1 MFLLSFRHVSFS
13 ILSGQR
19 VPHGYNE
26 AVEKRRMCPNCRAF
40 IDITDRVCPY
50 CGAQLGPRAIDLRGS
65 QLAASFLPRANL
77 TSFIVLIINVAFYLA
92 ELIVSYR
99 FGHVAFGSLSP
110 IAEDLL
116 GIEFPAAIHQGE
128 WWRLITAGFLHGGL
142 LHIAMNSWSLF
153 ILVTE
158 VEQFYGTSR
167 LIVAYVFSTFLGF
180 YFAYRVGTPALG
192 ASAAAFGMFGIMLA
206 MGLRER
212 ANPLVQAIRAHYGQW
227 LVIGLVLSLAPG
239 ISLAAH
245 LGGLLGGFIVGAGG
259 GLPGFPNS
267 PREVFWKV
275 LAALAILLVVYAFFM
290 DFTFFSRALSNT

>member
-1 MFLLSFRHVSFS
+1 
-13 ILSGQR
+13 
-19 VPHGYNE
+19 
-26 AVEKRRMCPNCRAF
+26 MCPNCRAF
-40 IDITDRVCPY
+40 ITITDRVCPY

-65 QLAASFLPRANL
+65 NLAASFLPRANL
-77 TSFIVLIINVAFYLA
+77 SSAVVLIINIAFYLA

-110 IAEDLL
+110 VAEDLL
-116 GIEFPAAIHQGE
+116 GIEFPGAIHQGE

-142 LHIAMNSWSLF
+142 IHILMNSWSLF

-167 LIVAYVFSTFLGF
+167 LIVAYVVSTFLGF

-245 LGGLLGGFIVGAGG
+245 VGGLLGGFVIGAAG
-259 GLPGFPNS
+259 GLPGFPNA
-267 PREVFWKV
+267 PREVVWKV
-275 LAALAILLVVYAFFM
+275 LAVAAILLVVYAFSL
-290 DFTFFSRALSNT
+290 DFAFFSRELRELSNT

>member
-1 MFLLSFRHVSFS
+1 
-13 ILSGQR
+13 
-19 VPHGYNE
+19 
-26 AVEKRRMCPNCRAF
+26 MCPNCRAF
-40 IDITDRVCPY
+40 ISITDRVCPY
-50 CGAQLGPRAIDLRGS
+50 CGVQLGPRAIDLRGS

-77 TSFIVLIINVAFYLA
+77 TSVIVLIINVAFYIA
-92 ELIVSYR
+92 EVILSAR
-99 FGHVAFGSLSP
+99 FGRTSLLDIDPRAAF
-110 IAEDLL
+110 LL
-116 GIEFPAAIHQGE
+116 GTEFPPLVAQGQ

-158 VEQFYGTSR
+158 VEQFYGTAR
-167 LIVAYVFSTFLGF
+167 FIVAYVVSTFLGF
-180 YFAYRVGTPALG
+180 YFAFRVGTPALG

-227 LVIGLVLSLAPG
+227 LIIGLVLSLAPG

-245 LGGLLGGFIVGAGG
+245 VGGLLGGFAVGALG
-259 GLPGFPNS
+259 GLPNHPNS

-275 LAALAILLVVYAFFM
+275 LSAAALLLVAYAFFL
-290 DFTFFSRALSNT
+290 DLTFFSRALRNT

>member
-1 MFLLSFRHVSFS
+1 
-13 ILSGQR
+13 
-19 VPHGYNE
+19 
-26 AVEKRRMCPNCRAF
+26 MCPNCRAF
-40 IDITDRVCPY
+40 VTISDRVCPY

-77 TSFIVLIINVAFYLA
+77 SSVIVLIINVAFYLA

-99 FGHVAFGSLSP
+99 FGNAPLGSLSQ
-110 IAEDLL
+110 IAEVVL
-116 GIEFPAAIHQGE
+116 GIEVPAYVNQGQ

-158 VEQFYGTSR
+158 VEQFYGTAR
-167 LIVAYVFSTFLGF
+167 LIVAYVLSTFFGF

-212 ANPLVQAIRAHYGQW
+212 ANPLVQAIRAHYAQW
-227 LVIGLVLSLAPG
+227 LVIGLVLSFMPG

-245 LGGLLGGFIVGAGG
+245 LGGLLGGFVVGAAG
-259 GLPGFPNS
+259 GLPGFPNT
-267 PREVFWKV
+267 PREILWKV
-275 LAALAILLVVYAFFM
+275 LAVAAILIVICAFLL
-290 DFTFFSRALSNT
+290 DFTYFSRVLSNTG